1 MSTGLPTTPTS
12 SLPAALPPTP
22 PTHATPA
29 TSVEVVTQLGT
40 SVVSIDHLRTTT
52 ASRSRGR
59 LSLALGAALL
69 AGSALTFGAGVLS
82 ARQDAHAR
90 EAWLAKGKPVWAFR
104 PSTHGHAADIVAL
117 GGALAGLGF
126 VATGL
131 LRRKDQ
137 ARTALRVGQND
148 GADITIAG
156 APDFTLVDADGQG
169 GFRANLIGLTGE
181 VRRGANVMPI
191 EALLA
196 AGHGSVPLAIGTH
209 VKASLGRTTI
219 HVRGTE
225 APAASAAPAVFAA
238 DRQVLTFL
246 AASAVVH
253 LGVLAFL
260 NAVPPS
266 QDTASADLNPDEH
279 TSVLAKL
286 NSVEDPPPPPPEDG
300 TGDNGEGGAASPVA
314 TMALEDGTLGA
325 DQPNPTPAQLKV
337 KNRGYNEELARKMA
351 IEAAST
357 AGVLASMN
365 SPIAVFQ
372 GGSIASGFDD
382 IDITGGIID
391 GGGTGAPMGFGWGI
405 KGQGLGC
412 GTPDGK
418 NCQGTHVGPYATIGW
433 TGHDYNGPF
442 GKRPGQPGGHGDRVA
457 KVPTVT
463 LSKPVACTADAPCL
477 DREIIRRYVKRNI
490 EKITYCYEKELLGN
504 PGLEGTVTVNFTLN
518 GNGRVIESNASGVDA
533 TVSSCIAS
541 VVSNIKFPKVG
552 DSGIYPIKY
561 PFALRPA
568 GK

>member
-12 SLPAALPPTP
+12 ATSTPPTP
-22 PTHATPA
+22 PTHATAA

-40 SVVSIDHLRTTT
+40 SVVSIDTLGVGAATGT
-52 ASRSRGR
+52 RGR
-59 LSLALGAALL
+59 LCMALGAALL
-69 AGSALTFGAGVLS
+69 AGSALTFGAGVLA
-82 ARQDAHAR
+82 ARNDAAAR
-90 EAWLAKGKPVWAFR
+90 DAWLAKGKPVWAFR
-104 PSTHGHAADIVAL
+104 PSTHGHAADVAAL

-131 LRRKDQ
+131 LRRRDQ

-148 GADITIAG
+148 GADIAVAG
-156 APDFTLVDADGQG
+156 APDLTLVDADGQG
-169 GFRANLIGLTGE
+169 GFRANLIGLSGE

-196 AGHGSVPLAIGTH
+196 AGHGSVPLAVGTH
-209 VKASLGRTTI
+209 VKATLGRTTF
-219 HVRGTE
+219 HVRGVE
-225 APAASAAPAVFAA
+225 APARAVAPTPFVA

-260 NAVPPS
+260 NTVPPS
-266 QDTASADLNPDEH
+266 QDSVSGDLNPNEDV
-279 TSVLAKL
+279 SVLVRTTSA
-286 NSVEDPPPPPPEDG
+286 EDDAPAPTEQ
-300 TGDNGEGGAASPVA
+300 GDSGENGENGATSEVA
-314 TMALEDGTLGA
+314 ATSMELGTLGT
-325 DQPNPTPAQLKV
+325 DQPNPTPAKLRV
-337 KNRGYNEELARKMA
+337 MDRGVDAQLARQQA
-351 IEAAST
+351 IEAATS
-357 AGVLASMN
+357 AGVLASLN
-365 SPIAVFQ
+365 SPIAVFE

-391 GGGTGAPMGFGWGI
+391 GGGTGAPMGSFGWGI

-418 NCQGTHVGPYATIGW
+418 NCQGTHAGPYATIGW
-433 TGHDYNGPF
+433 TGTDYGGPF
-442 GKRPGQPGGHGDRVA
+442 GKRPGQPGRPGDRVA
-457 KVPTVT
+457 KAPKVV
-463 LSKPVACTADAPCL
+463 LSQPVACTADAPCL
-477 DREIIRRYVKRNI
+477 DKEIIRRYVKRNI

-518 GNGRVIESNASGVDA
+518 GNGRVIDSNASGVDP

-552 DSGIYPIKY
+552 DNGIYPIKY